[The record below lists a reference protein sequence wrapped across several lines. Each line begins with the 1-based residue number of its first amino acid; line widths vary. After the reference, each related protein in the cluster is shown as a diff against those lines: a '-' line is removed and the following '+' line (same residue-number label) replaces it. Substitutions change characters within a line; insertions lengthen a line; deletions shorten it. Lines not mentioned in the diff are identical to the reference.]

1 MSLIANFQQVW
12 YNTPMMKSIEFLFL
26 LALLFIFVWIF
37 LGMIPIFDAMTAFI
51 GTICLCG
58 IFGICVE
65 LVKKHI

>member
-1 MSLIANFQQVW
+1 
-12 YNTPMMKSIEFLFL
+12 MMKSIEFLFL